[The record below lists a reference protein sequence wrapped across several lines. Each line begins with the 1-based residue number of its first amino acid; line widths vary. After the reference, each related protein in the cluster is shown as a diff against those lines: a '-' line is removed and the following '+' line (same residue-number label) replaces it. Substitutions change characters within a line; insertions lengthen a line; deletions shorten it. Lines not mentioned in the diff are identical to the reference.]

1 MIFKNL
7 ITETYLYIKSIFSNI
22 FPKGKYFMKIQ
33 SWKNKN
39 KLRKN
44 PRMYTV
50 FRLEGEDATKNAIF
64 SSFKLGI
71 KLHMIFRGY
80 IGKIA
85 SLLPPCS
92 LQQCLF
98 RLAGLIIEKDV
109 FIAQELTIDVVVNG
123 WTRFRKGSSYGIGV
137 KCFNH
142 LFEQNGR
149 IILGYI
155 DIGEKTSLG
164 GFVTLTPGVKIG
176 KNADIGAEVKIGP
189 GVTIGDNVKIGAGV
203 MIAPFI
209 RIGEGA
215 VITTCSV
222 VLQNVS
228 PFTKVQG
235 NPAKPVPWKVKSR
248 KPKMDLIVNHSLN
261 IEELAKLKAIQK

>member
-1 MIFKNL
+1 MIFKSLLIEIYLCIKNL
-7 ITETYLYIKSIFSNI
+7 LSNLSPKVKYYL
-22 FPKGKYFMKIQ
+22 KIQ
-33 SWKNKN
+33 EWEKNN
-39 KLRKN
+39 KLRKK
-44 PRMYTV
+44 PKMYTV
-50 FRLEGEDATKNAIF
+50 FRLEGDDASKNAIF

-71 KLHMIFRGY
+71 KSHMIFRGY

-85 SLLPPCS
+85 SLLPPCT
-92 LQQCLF
+92 LQQFLF
-98 RLAGLIIEKDV
+98 KLAGLVIEKDV
-109 FIAQELTIDVVVNG
+109 FIAPELTIDIVVDG

-176 KNADIGAEVKIGP
+176 KNTDIGAEVKIGP

-228 PFTKVQG
+228 PYTKVQG
-235 NPAKPVPWKVKSR
+235 NPAKPVPWKIRSR
-248 KPKMDLIVNHSLN
+248 KPKMDLIVNYNLN
-261 IEELAKLKAIQK
+261 NEELARRKAT

>member
-1 MIFKNL
+1 MTKAS
-7 ITETYLYIKSIFSNI
+7 LYIKNIFSKILPNR
-22 FPKGKYFMKIQ
+22 KYFKQIQ
-33 SWKNKN
+33 SWENRN

-44 PRMYTV
+44 PKMYTV
-50 FRLEGEDATKNAIF
+50 FRLEGDDSTKNALF

-71 KLHMIFRGY
+71 KSHMIFRGY
-80 IGKIA
+80 VGKVA

-92 LQQCLF
+92 LQHFLF
-98 RLAGLIIEKDV
+98 KLAGLIIEKDV
-109 FIAQELTIDVVVNG
+109 FIAPELTIDVVVNK

-155 DIGEKTSLG
+155 DIGERASLG
-164 GFVTLTPGVKIG
+164 GFVTISPGVKIG

-189 GVTIGDNVKIGAGV
+189 GVTIGDNVKIGPGV
-203 MIAPFI
+203 MIGPFV
-209 RIGEGA
+209 RIGEGS

-228 PFTKVQG
+228 PFTKIQG
-235 NPAKPVPWKVKSR
+235 NPGKPVPWKNRVK
-248 KPKMDLIVNHSLN
+248 KI
-261 IEELAKLKAIQK
+261 